1 MATTF
6 ALALARAN
14 SLRYLATADGA
25 GPAAGTIPND
35 AGATPDLQTDTV
47 AGPIKNMAL
56 ARVNGYGALPAGVA
70 LTQANA
76 RSIFFGDGSSAG
88 NANVPRAETTV
99 VARTGVATWLV
110 DANVDGGGDP
120 VIVVTPSAIT
130 STAYVDITV
139 PGVIGS

>member
-14 SLRYLATADGA
+14 SLRYLATASGDG
-25 GPAAGTIPND
+25 AAGTIPND
-35 AGATPDLQTDTV
+35 AGATPDLQTDSV
-47 AGPIKNMAL
+47 AGPVKNMVL
-56 ARVNGYGALPAGVA
+56 ARVNGYGALPAGA

-88 NANVPRAETTV
+88 NANVPRAITRV
-99 VARTGVATWLV
+99 IPRTGAATWII

-120 VIVVTPSAIT
+120 VLIVTPTAAVG
-130 STAYVDITV
+130 TAYVDITV
-139 PGVIGS
+139 PGVTGS